1 MIWKVIAQAVTGT
14 SHLQSQRGCEDAV
27 AFTTLALPDGDE
39 ALICCV
45 SDGAG
50 SALHAAEAAAF
61 TVKTTVQEIKEIF
74 TARGTIEETSLIEIL
89 EQVYDH
95 LRQRAA
101 KNEEN
106 INEYSC
112 TLLGAVITEFSAL
125 FFQVGDG
132 AIIRETTADQYAPVW
147 WPHNGEY
154 SNTTAFLVDDNNMSH
169 LKIIRLQETIKEIA
183 LFTDGLQLLTLN
195 NESLSVHQPFF
206 TDLFKWLRMANQEEH
221 LTVLNRKLGE
231 YLNSDLINNRT
242 DDDKTLFLA
251 TRF

>member
-1 MIWKVIAQAVTGT
+1 MIWKTIGQSVTGT
-14 SHLQSQRGCEDAV
+14 SHLQSQRPCEDAV
-27 AFTTLALPDGDE
+27 HFRTHTLPDGDE

-50 SALHAAEAAAF
+50 SAIHAATAANY
-61 TVKTTVQEIKEIF
+61 TVNTTVQALSEVVIAGGLIDE
-74 TARGTIEETSLIEIL
+74 TIIISTL
-89 EQVYDH
+89 EKVYDD
-95 LRQRAA
+95 LLQLAEER
-101 KNEEN
+101 KEN

-112 TLLGAVITEFSAL
+112 TLLGAVITEFTAI

-132 AIIRETTADQYAPVW
+132 AIIRDTNPDQYATIW

-154 SNTTAFLVDDNNMSH
+154 SNTTAFLVDDSNMSH
-169 LKIIRLQETIKEIA
+169 LRVITLRETIKEVA

-206 TDLFKWLRMANQEEH
+206 ADLFKWLRMASQEEH
-221 LTVLNRKLGE
+221 LAVLNRKLGE
-231 YLNSDLINNRT
+231 YLNSEAINNRT
-242 DDDKTLFLA
+242 DDDKTHFLA